1 MHKYI
6 SHPYIQRIQTVPTW
20 FFNIYSSDNH
30 GDRFKNPLIPFLF
43 SIILSLAMPRSLLPP
58 VINAPL
64 LLLKTQIPAF
74 NLINEYSLF
83 YTDKK

>member
-1 MHKYI
+1 
-6 SHPYIQRIQTVPTW
+6 
-20 FFNIYSSDNH
+20 
-30 GDRFKNPLIPFLF
+30 LF
-43 SIILSLAMPRSLLPP
+43 SIILSLAMPRSSLPP
-58 VINAPL
+58 VITAPL